1 MGNSEIQLFNSQF
14 KLFFFFT
21 LDSDTGPAFL
31 ECTLLQIPNKKN
43 LDEQITDT
51 LYSLWPAS

>member
-1 MGNSEIQLFNSQF
+1 MGNSEIQLFNSQL

-31 ECTLLQIPNKKN
+31 VYTF
-43 LDEQITDT
+43 TD
-51 LYSLWPAS
+51 SKQKEFRRADN